1 MNDDLLMRLD
11 ELADIQRELEKILQ
25 TLVMNDTTII
35 DALAQM
41 LGAIQQM
48 QARSEHTQ
56 LRVEEAQRGLA
67 ASIDALLARIGNPR
81 PE

>member
-48 QARSEHTQ
+48 QARSEQTQ
-56 LRVEEAQRGLA
+56 LRVEEAQKGLA
-67 ASIDALLARIGNPR
+67 ASIDALVARIGKSTS
-81 PE
+81 